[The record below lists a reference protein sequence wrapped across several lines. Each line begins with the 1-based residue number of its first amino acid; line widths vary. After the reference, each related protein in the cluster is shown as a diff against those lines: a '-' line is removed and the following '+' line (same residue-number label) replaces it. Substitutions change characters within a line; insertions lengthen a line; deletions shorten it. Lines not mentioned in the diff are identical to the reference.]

1 MKRPGKSCGKRGER
15 GSVLLETLLAIP
27 LYIAFFS
34 GVYLLGDLGLGRAR
48 LTAADRFS
56 VWTAGCRHEEKDDEA
71 VKKTATESF
80 FPQGDFAEGTKLDS
94 FRSRKE
100 KVNWYALVRGTASLK
115 IVLPVWAVQGRKG
128 AIRLLADI
136 GTKPDEA
143 MWDNVSF
150 KARTV
155 DEPETHSV
163 LMRTGYE
170 IREKS
175 GRELA
180 QGAPQW
186 YLEYRTAY
194 IDKKGNPG
202 DRPGTL
208 SVCSGTEYQR
218 SPSFTTW
225 SR

>member
-1 MKRPGKSCGKRGER
+1 MNRTGKSCGKRGER
-15 GSVLLETLLAIP
+15 GSVLMETFIAIP

-34 GVYLLGDLGLGRAR
+34 GIFLLGDLGLGRAR

-80 FPQGDFAEGTKLDS
+80 FPQGEFAEGTKLDS
-94 FRSRKE
+94 FLSHKRNM
-100 KVNWYALVRGTASLK
+100 NWYALVRGSASLK
-115 IVLPVWAVQGRKG
+115 IVLPVWAVQSRKG

-136 GTKPDEA
+136 GTKPDEQ
-143 MWDNVSF
+143 MWDNVTF
-150 KARTV
+150 KARRV
-155 DEPETHSV
+155 DEPDTHSV
-163 LMRTGYE
+163 LMRARYG

-180 QGAPQW
+180 QGAPLW

-194 IDKKGNPG
+194 IDKKGNPV
-202 DRPGTL
+202 DRPGNL

-218 SPSFTTW
+218 SPYFTAW
-225 SR
+225 SQ